1 LTRKENY
8 YRNKWV
14 YENSAKI
21 FINRCRRYFG
31 RGVDDGALERL
42 LIAEAIVLQPVDED
56 QEERTDSNSLN
67 YSDSAFSNAFLS
79 PRKTNKYYENSDN
92 YSKNKPRARSRL
104 RSPSS
109 ERRLFGITDNS
120 SDGGGGR
127 VVDETL
133 GFFLNLLK
141 YLFLFISIRYTPI
154 IRT

>member
-1 LTRKENY
+1 MKKAPKN
-8 YRNKWV
+8 
-14 YENSAKI
+14 

-42 LIAEAIVLQPVDED
+42 LIAEAIVLQPADED
-56 QEERTDSNSLN
+56 QEERADSNSLN

-120 SDGGGGR
+120 SDGGCGR

-141 YLFLFISIRYTPI
+141 YLFLFNSIRYTPI